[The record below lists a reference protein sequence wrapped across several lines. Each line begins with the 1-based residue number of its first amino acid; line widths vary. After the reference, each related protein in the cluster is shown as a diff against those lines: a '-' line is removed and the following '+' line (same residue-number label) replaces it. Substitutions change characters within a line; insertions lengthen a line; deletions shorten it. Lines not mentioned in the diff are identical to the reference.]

1 MSEIILISIFPN
13 HVCSNNNLFELPNRD
28 IISFFRAI
36 DKSNFFDKDIKSN
49 SKLGGSMAYY
59 GWIRRKNLN
68 TISDNFDLAEKLD
81 YSKRD
86 AYRAVY
92 CWKIIVF
99 FEPFIALFQI

>member
-13 HVCSNNNLFELPNRD
+13 HVCSNNNL
-28 IISFFRAI
+28 I

-59 GWIRRKNLN
+59 GWIGRKNLN